1 MTRAATTMRDER
13 RLRSGGASTS
23 QARGYA
29 PRMRGAV
36 RVRGLSVVV
45 PVLLI
50 ALCLFSFASV
60 CVCALSD
67 HPGHAVERV
76 IASTPLAT
84 VPVLQLWGTALAV
97 LVLSSVIVGRTSA
110 ASGRASPASLQR
122 FRF

>member
-1 MTRAATTMRDER
+1 MQ
-13 RLRSGGASTS
+13 S
-23 QARGYA
+23 
-29 PRMRGAV
+29 AV

-50 ALCLFSFASV
+50 ALCLFSFASA

-67 HPGHAVERV
+67 HPGQAVERV

-84 VPVLQLWGTALAV
+84 VPILQVWGAALAV
-97 LVLSSVIVGRTSA
+97 LLLSSVIVGRTSA
-110 ASGRASPASLQR
+110 ACGRASPASLQR

>member
-1 MTRAATTMRDER
+1 M
-13 RLRSGGASTS
+13 S

-29 PRMRGAV
+29 PRMQGAA

-67 HPGHAVERV
+67 HPGQTVERV

-84 VPVLQLWGTALAV
+84 VPVLQLWGGALAV
-97 LVLSSVIVGRTSA
+97 LVLSTVVVGRTA
-110 ASGRASPASLQR
+110 TACGRASPASLQC